1 MNVKKVI
8 GKANHFLKKS
18 TRDNISAIAAQS
30 AFFLLLSIVP
40 FLMFTFA
47 LLSYFN
53 IPTGIYDSY
62 LGGLFTEEVGTFVR
76 TSFDMAY
83 KNSVGIAF
91 TTLIAALWSSGK
103 GLYSVTEGINRI
115 YKIRSKRMWLV
126 KRIFAMGYTIIMF
139 VAVVVT
145 MIVLIGCE
153 FFDDLLTPLVK
164 NLPYAV
170 ELLYTLRYVIV
181 FVLLVVL
188 MSFAMKMYLRNKVK
202 DKRWAKFR
210 LQLPG
215 VIVTALSWV
224 LLSFGLKIYVKYF
237 NGFSIYGSIAAFAV
251 IMIWVYF
258 SMYIMLY
265 CIQFNYVFRY
275 GIYNFSFRRFF
286 GRIFRKK
293 HIDKIS

>member
-1 MNVKKVI
+1 MNVKKII

-18 TRDNISAIAAQS
+18 TRDNISAISAQS

-47 LLSYFN
+47 ILSYFN
-53 IPTGIYDSY
+53 IPTGFYDSY
-62 LGGLFTEEVGTFVR
+62 LGGLFTEDVGAFIR
-76 TSFDMAY
+76 NSFDTAY

-91 TTLIAALWSSGK
+91 TTIIAALWSAGK

-115 YKIRSKRMWLV
+115 YKIRSKRMWLI
-126 KRIFAMGYTIIMF
+126 KRIFAMVYTLIMF
-139 VAVVVT
+139 IVVVVT
-145 MIVLIGCE
+145 MIVLVGFE
-153 FFDDLLTPLVK
+153 FFDDLLTPLIK
-164 NLPYAV
+164 NLPYAI
-170 ELLYTLRYVIV
+170 ELLYTLRYVVV
-181 FVLLVVL
+181 FVLLVIL
-188 MSFAMKMYLRNKVK
+188 MSLAMKMYLRNKVR

-215 VIVTALSWV
+215 VTVTALSWV

-251 IMIWVYF
+251 VMIWVYF

-275 GIYNFSFRRFF
+275 GIYNFSFKSLFKRFL
-286 GRIFRKK
+286 RKK
-293 HIDKIS
+293 DIDKNS